1 MEKIT
6 VDSLL
11 ATGAHFGHLT
21 SKWNPAMKDYIFTK
35 KNGIHIIDLKQTV
48 QAVERAA
55 GFLHDIVRNGGE
67 VLYLG
72 TKKQAKS
79 IIEDEAL
86 RGNIFFI
93 TERWLGGTLTNFVTI
108 KRSIR
113 RLEQLQKESEA
124 EDAWKSLTKKEILG
138 MLREKAKLE
147 LLHRG
152 IKNMK
157 RLPDVIF
164 IVDSVYES
172 TAIHEARRLDIPI
185 IAITD
190 TNANPKDVDFAIP
203 ANDDSYRT
211 IQLITKMLT
220 DTIMAARNFSR
231 KGNTEAE
238 EAEVEAV
245 AAAPVAA
252 PAEAAADKAAAPE
265 SDEKNS

>member
-6 VDSLL
+6 VENLL

-21 SKWNPAMKDYIFTK
+21 SKWNPAMKDFIFSK

-48 QAVERAA
+48 TAIERAA
-55 GFLHDIVRNGGE
+55 EFLNDLVRKGGE
-67 VLYLG
+67 ILFVG

-86 RGNIFFI
+86 RGNIHYI

-113 RLEQLQKESEA
+113 RLEQLQKESEN
-124 EDAWKSLTKKEILG
+124 EEAWKSLTKKEILG
-138 MLREKAKLE
+138 MLREKDKLH

-157 RLPDVIF
+157 KLPDAVF
-164 IVDSVYES
+164 VVDSVYEA
-172 TAIHEARRLDIPI
+172 TAIHEARILDIPVL
-185 IAITD
+185 AITD
-190 TNANPKDVDFAIP
+190 TNADPQDVDFPIP

-211 IQLITKMLT
+211 IQLITKA
-220 DTIMAARNFSR
+220 MADAAIAGRNFNR
-231 KGNTEAE
+231 KGNSAE
-238 EAEVEAV
+238 E
-245 AAAPVAA
+245 
-252 PAEAAADKAAAPE
+252 EAALAEDEKKAADAGR
-265 SDEKNS
+265 EKN